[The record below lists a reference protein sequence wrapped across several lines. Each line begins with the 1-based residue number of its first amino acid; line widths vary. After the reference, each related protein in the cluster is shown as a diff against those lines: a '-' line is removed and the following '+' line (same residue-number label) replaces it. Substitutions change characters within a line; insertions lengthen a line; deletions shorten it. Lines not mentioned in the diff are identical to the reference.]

1 MIGVLDCAVQ
11 AQNPSA
17 SLYPLVAYEKS
28 SSSVRIRNVPKKI
41 GKWTITT
48 VALAA

>member
-1 MIGVLDCAVQ
+1 MVGTLDVAVQ
-11 AQNPSA
+11 AQNPQNP
-17 SLYPLVAYEKS
+17 LFPLVAYEKS

-41 GKWTITT
+41 GKWTITS